1 MVYTFKLIYM
11 NDSKLGKITDA
22 IKSEAKRNINKHWI
36 QKVKGLEESLLKITW
51 IFFII
56 GFFIFFNISFIV
68 LFITKLLTNSEEPIT
83 YYALFVG
90 FGISLLVGCLV
101 GFIWKS
107 REYIKMKAKF
117 ESIFRVEEFE

>member
-1 MVYTFKLIYM
+1 M